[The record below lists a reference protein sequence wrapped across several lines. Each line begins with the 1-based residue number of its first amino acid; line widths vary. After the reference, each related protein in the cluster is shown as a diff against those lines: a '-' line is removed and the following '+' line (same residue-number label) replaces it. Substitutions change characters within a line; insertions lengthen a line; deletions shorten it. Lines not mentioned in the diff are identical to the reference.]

1 MQLAHLE
8 RGQSAVVTRVTGVG
22 AFRRRL
28 LELGLVPGTRITRT
42 WRAGLGDP
50 IAYEVR
56 GVVLCL
62 RHDEALTVE
71 IEPPTERLA
80 AK

>member
-1 MQLAHLE
+1 MQLAQLQ
-8 RGQSAVVTRVTGVG
+8 RGESATVAAVG
-22 AFRRRL
+22 GSGGFRRRL

-62 RHDEALTVE
+62 RHEEALTVE
-71 IEPPTERLA
+71 VAADTERLA

>member
-1 MQLAHLE
+1 MQLAQLE
-8 RGQSAVVTRVTGVG
+8 RGQSAVVTHIAGTGP
-22 AFRRRL
+22 FRRRL

-56 GVVLCL
+56 GVILCL
-62 RHDEALTVE
+62 RHTEALTVG
-71 IEPPTERLA
+71 IELQTERLA